1 MKNHGNHAGTMQH
14 LVFPLAG
21 FSTTLHD
28 QNKEKEEEYNRGLKG
43 EISKVANSK

>member
-1 MKNHGNHAGTMQH
+1 MKNHGNHAGMQH

-28 QNKEKEEEYNRGLKG
+28 QNKENEEESGLKG
-43 EISKVANSK
+43 EISK